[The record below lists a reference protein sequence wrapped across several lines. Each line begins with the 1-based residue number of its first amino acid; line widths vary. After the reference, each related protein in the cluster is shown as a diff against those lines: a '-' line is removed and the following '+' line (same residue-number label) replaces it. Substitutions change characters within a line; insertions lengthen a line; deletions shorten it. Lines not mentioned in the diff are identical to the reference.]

1 MVPVTAD
8 GQIVLIRQYR
18 YPIDEWCWELPAGG
32 LHDHDGSLEALA
44 RKELAQEI
52 GASCDEF
59 TYVTWFYGPTSSVS
73 EVCHVLLARGVQL
86 DGATAHEETE
96 SIEIHPLPIE
106 QALALARSGA
116 MKDGQS
122 ALVLLLCE
130 PYLKEML
137 HG

>member
-1 MVPVTAD
+1 VVPVTAD

-18 YPIDEWCWELPAGG
+18 YPIDEWRWELPAGG

-73 EVCHVLLARGVQL
+73 EVCHVLLARGVRL